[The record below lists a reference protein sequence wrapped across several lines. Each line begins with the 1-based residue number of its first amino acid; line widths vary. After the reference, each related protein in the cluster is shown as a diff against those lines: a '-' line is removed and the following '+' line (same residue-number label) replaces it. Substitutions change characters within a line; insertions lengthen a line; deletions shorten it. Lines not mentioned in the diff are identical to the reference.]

1 MSNPD
6 KSGPLDERQIVRYLL
21 GLLPAGEAERLDE
34 ASIADDDFAARLRIS
49 EADLVDS
56 YVRGKLDA
64 ETLKRFESHYLSSP
78 RRRRNVKFAASF
90 VRAIDRAAPR
100 EPEEQADSALVSSNE
115 HDEAQQAGAPS
126 NSQVGT
132 RSKVALRLMLAAAVL
147 LAASGLLLLQ
157 TVRLGTGPNA
167 ADRARTVAATDA
179 PGRESVTA
187 LALLPQTRAAGS
199 IPVIAVSPAT
209 DRVTFQLRLESND
222 FQQFQVGLE
231 DPASNQVV
239 WRSDAISAVTSGQTR
254 TLSVVVPAHVLK
266 PQHYSLTVMGRGTSR
281 AEVVG
286 SYAFQVAHR

>member
-1 MSNPD
+1 
-6 KSGPLDERQIVRYLL
+6 
-21 GLLPAGEAERLDE
+21 
-34 ASIADDDFAARLRIS
+34 
-49 EADLVDS
+49 
-56 YVRGKLDA
+56 
-64 ETLKRFESHYLSSP
+64 
-78 RRRRNVKFAASF
+78 
-90 VRAIDRAAPR
+90 
-100 EPEEQADSALVSSNE
+100 
-115 HDEAQQAGAPS
+115 
-126 NSQVGT
+126 
-132 RSKVALRLMLAAAVL
+132 MLAAAGL

-167 ADRARTVAATDA
+167 AERPRNVATSNAS
-179 PGRESVTA
+179 GRESVDA

-199 IPVIAVSPAT
+199 IPIIAVSPAT

-222 FQQFQVGLE
+222 FQQYQVGLE

-266 PQHYSLTVMGRGTSR
+266 PQHYSLTVMGRGASH

>member
-1 MSNPD
+1 MSLPH
-6 KSGPLDERQIVRYLL
+6 KSGPLDDRQIVRYLL
-21 GLLPAGEAERLDE
+21 GLLPAEEAERLDE

-56 YVRGKLDA
+56 YVRGKLEA

-78 RRRRNVKFAASF
+78 RRRKNVKFAASL
-90 VRAIDRAAPR
+90 VRAIDRAAPPGTQGQ
-100 EPEEQADSALVSSNE
+100 ESSALVSSNE
-115 HDEAQQAGAPS
+115 PNDAQQAGAS
-126 NSQVGT
+126 SDGQVGT

-167 ADRARTVAATDA
+167 TERAGDVATGDA
-179 PGRESVTA
+179 PGRESVSA

-222 FQQFQVGLE
+222 FQQYEVGLE

-239 WRSDAISAVTSGQTR
+239 WRSDAISAETTGQTR
-254 TLSVVVPAHVLK
+254 TLSVIVPARVLK
-266 PQHYSLTVMGRGTSR
+266 PQHYSLTVMGRGAR
-281 AEVVG
+281 HAEVVG

>member
-1 MSNPD
+1 MSLPH
-6 KSGPLDERQIVRYLL
+6 KSGLLDDRQIVRYLL
-21 GLLPAGEAERLDE
+21 GLLPAEEAERLDE

-78 RRRRNVKFAASF
+78 RRRKNVKFAASF
-90 VRAIDRAAPR
+90 VRAIDRAAPSGT
-100 EPEEQADSALVSSNE
+100 EGQESSALVSSNE
-115 HDEAQQAGAPS
+115 PNDAQQAGASPDG
-126 NSQVGT
+126 QGT

-167 ADRARTVAATDA
+167 TERAGDVATGDA
-179 PGRESVTA
+179 SGRESVSA

-222 FQQFQVGLE
+222 FQQYEVGLE

-239 WRSDAISAVTSGQTR
+239 WRSDAISAVTTGQTR
-254 TLSVVVPAHVLK
+254 TLSVIVPARVLK
-266 PQHYSLTVMGRGTSR
+266 PQHYSLTVMGRGAKH